1 MREVVPIRERKLD
14 YLFVG
19 FFLLNLL
26 FITPIVDMEQL
37 MIDDP
42 NDFDYPVWPPKP
54 FVDLIHW
61 YGSNFDPPLMARPA
75 WWRATI
81 WIDQLFFFPFY
92 AAGIWSFIKGKDGI
106 RNWCFIWASVM
117 MTNVTIILFEETV
130 GPHATDNL
138 ALVYLLNL
146 PWFSIPIVLMWRMWS
161 TTTPFTR
168 EATEGG
174 ASDGA

>member
-81 WIDQLFFFPFY
+81 GFSTLM
-92 AAGIWSFIKGKDGI
+92 S
-106 RNWCFIWASVM
+106 S
-117 MTNVTIILFEETV
+117 
-130 GPHATDNL
+130 
-138 ALVYLLNL
+138 ALIS
-146 PWFSIPIVLMWRMWS
+146 P
-161 TTTPFTR
+161 
-168 EATEGG
+168 EAMAPDE
-174 ASDGA
+174 